1 MGDVNSIWMCVHLN
15 LNLNPNQLVETV
27 FLEYRFFMLEK
38 VKLVENKDKEPEDQT
53 RHIQAGTIKNKLS
66 SLKQFIKFKVQRKC
80 FIDLNKV
87 QLQDL
92 KAKSNELRSNF
103 KNLCKGRE
111 KKHKGL

>member
-1 MGDVNSIWMCVHLN
+1 MCTSEPQPESKSISGNCVFRIQVLYAGKSKTGGKQRQRARR
-15 LNLNPNQLVETV
+15 P
-27 FLEYRFFMLEK
+27 
-38 VKLVENKDKEPEDQT
+38 DQT
-53 RHIQAGTIKNKLS
+53 RHIQASTIKNKLS
-66 SLKQFIKFKVQRKC
+66 SLKHFIKFKVQRKC